1 MKIAPWNVWRPG
13 WSGLP
18 DQKQV
23 AAGLGLLAE
32 LGHPGT
38 VAGADPR
45 RDKDSV
51 CRESEVCPARQP
63 ALSTDATEF
72 SPTCTGDEL
81 QKL

>member
-1 MKIAPWNVWRPG
+1 
-13 WSGLP
+13 LP